1 MIQEVVALHTAN
13 GIDLVAVVYG
23 RVAELSLHVG
33 QLGTELE
40 GRREGGREGGREGIT
55 AHGTHTA
62 S

>member
-23 RVAELSLHVG
+23 RVAELSLHVS

-40 GRREGGREGGREGIT
+40 GREGGREGEGEGGRR
-55 AHGTHTA
+55 
-62 S
+62 